1 MPVIDAD
8 AHVVETEHTWD
19 FLDESE
25 QKYRPMLVQSP
36 NDPKTQWWVVDG
48 KIRGFRFP
56 TLTEMQMEEATAKT
70 GRGLVT
76 PHAARQLDDV
86 DLRLKHMD
94 ELGIDVQVLHNTI
107 FIDQVSDRPE
117 TELALSWAWNR
128 WLADIWR
135 QGNGRLLWSCVPATL
150 SLNHAI
156 EQMRFGK
163 EHGAVALLMRPV
175 EGDRLMFD
183 PYFYPLY
190 EEASRLN
197 LAVAVHIANANPYL
211 ANLMATPYDPGAG
224 GVSRFRLWDVGACQ
238 GLIMSKLPR
247 LFPNIRW
254 GFIESAAQWVP
265 WVHNECVSRSKAQ
278 DIPLPDDFWAEYK
291 VYVTCQN
298 DDDVSYIVKYCGE
311 QSLVI
316 GTDYG
321 HSDPS
326 SDVDAIATFQA
337 RTDVE
342 PRLKKKVLEDNPRAL
357 YAL

>member
-8 AHVVETEHTWD
+8 AHVVETEQTWD
-19 FLDESE
+19 FLNETD
-25 QKYRPMLVQSP
+25 QQYRPMLVQSP

-56 TLTEMQMEEATAKT
+56 TLTEMQMEEASERT

-76 PHAARQLDDV
+76 PHAARQMDDV
-86 DLRLKHMD
+86 QLRLKHMD

-107 FIDQVSDRPE
+107 FIDQVTERPE
-117 TELALSWAWNR
+117 TELALSWAWDR
-128 WLADIWR
+128 WLANIWE
-135 QGNGRLLWSCVPATL
+135 QSKGRLRWSCVPATL
-150 SLNHAI
+150 SIPDAI
-156 EQMRFGK
+156 QQLRFGK
-163 EHGAVALLMRPV
+163 ENGAVALLMRPV

-190 EEASRLN
+190 EEAEKLN

-211 ANLMATPYDPGAG
+211 ANLMAAPYDPGAG
-224 GVSRFRLWDVGACQ
+224 GVARFRLWDVGACQ

-278 DIPLPDDFWAEYK
+278 GIPLPDDFWAEFK

-326 SDVDAIATFQA
+326 SDVDAISTFQL
-337 RTDVE
+337 RSDVE
-342 PRLKKKVLEDNPRAL
+342 PRLKQKILDDNPRAL
-357 YAL
+357 YDL